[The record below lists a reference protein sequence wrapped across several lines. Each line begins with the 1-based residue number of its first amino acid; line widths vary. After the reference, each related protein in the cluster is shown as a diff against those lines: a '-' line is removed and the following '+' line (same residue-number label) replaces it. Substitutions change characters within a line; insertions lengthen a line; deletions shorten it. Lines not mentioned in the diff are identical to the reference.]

1 MADKQK
7 RQYTFKDTA
16 YWNAKR
22 APVSKSVAST
32 EEESAKWEPASFDI
46 SRASSAYGAGA
57 GRGSTSNRTNKL
69 GRNAVGDSL
78 LNLRDLPLP
87 YQQKGNIINI
97 KDAINVVKRTY
108 ANIAV
113 FRNCIDIMTEFSCAN
128 IYLTGGNEAS
138 KKFVTKWFERIG
150 LQKFIEYFFRE
161 FYTSGN
167 VFILRFDGSFS
178 DEDFKKLKTALS
190 FSKNKIPLRYTIL
203 NPQEIMI
210 YSAATFENAPYR
222 KVLSEYELQNL
233 RQRRTDE
240 DKDLYKALPEEIKK
254 QIDSG
259 SFTSEGV
266 YMPIPPERLFTVFYK
281 KQPYEPFAVPFGYP
295 VLRDLNH
302 KEELKK
308 IDQAISRTI
317 DNVIL
322 LVTMGDKK
330 DEHGN
335 GINPAAMA
343 KMQELLNTESIGRV
357 LVSDYSTKM
366 QFIIP
371 QIGEILNPQKYEIVN
386 QDIREGLLNVL
397 AGDEKFANGMM
408 KAQIFLERLHEGRK
422 SFLTFLQSE
431 INSLCKNI
439 GFKAIPTANFQ
450 EIDLKDEVQFNRI
463 YTRLLELGILTPE
476 QGIRA
481 MQTGVLPEPEEM
493 LASQEKYVNE
503 RKEGKWNPILGG
515 VPMAISP
522 DAEKNRALQ
531 KELGV
536 AAQQAKAKSGGAAN
550 PNSSSNGRPSG
561 SSGTPKST
569 VNPSPAGTSK
579 ASIEELAK
587 TKHLISLKKLKS
599 VAEAT
604 SDLMN
609 KVESAL
615 KEKYKLTELN
625 DKQVG
630 LAYRLAANVM
640 STSNMADWNTALNSV
655 LTEPEKHLVNNV
667 VNDISLAVEKLAEE
681 HAVDTYSASVIYH
694 SKWEQ

>member
-1 MADKQK
+1 MPDKQK
-7 RQYTFKDTA
+7 RPYTFKNSA
-16 YWNAKR
+16 YWQAKR
-22 APVSKSVAST
+22 APVSKPLTLVDDN
-32 EEESAKWEPASFDI
+32 AKWEPVAFDI
-46 SRASSAYGAGA
+46 SRASSAYGSG
-57 GRGSTSNRTNKL
+57 GSSRSSSANRVGKL
-69 GRNAVGDSL
+69 GRNAVSDSL
-78 LNLRDLPLP
+78 SNLRDLPLP
-87 YQQKGNIINI
+87 YQQKGNVISI

-113 FRNCIDIMTEFSCAN
+113 FRNCIDIMTEFSCAD

-138 KKFVTKWFERIG
+138 KTFVKKWLKRINVQKFV
-150 LQKFIEYFFRE
+150 EYFFRE

-167 VFILRFDGSFS
+167 VFILRFDGSFAS
-178 DEDFKKLKTALS
+178 EDFAKLKKAFFNLQ
-190 FSKNKIPLRYTIL
+190 NKLPLRYTIL

-233 RQRRTDE
+233 RQRRTEE
-240 DKDLYKALPEEIKK
+240 DKELYKSLPEDVRK

-259 SFTSEGV
+259 SFTSEGL

-330 DEHGN
+330 DEYGN
-335 GINPAAMA
+335 GLNPAAMA
-343 KMQELLNTESIGRV
+343 KMQELLNTESIGRI

-366 QFIIP
+366 EFIIP
-371 QIGEILNPQKYEIVN
+371 EIGEILNPEKYTIVN

-408 KAQIFLERLHEGRK
+408 KAQIFLERLREGRK
-422 SFLTFLQSE
+422 SCLDFLQAE
-431 INSLCKNI
+431 IDSVCKAI

-463 YTRLLELGILTPE
+463 YTRLMEIGVLTPE
-476 QGIRA
+476 QGIKA
-481 MQTGVLPEPEEM
+481 MQTGVLPEAEE
-493 LASQEKYVNE
+493 LVASQEKYVKE
-503 RKEGKWNPILGG
+503 RKEGKWNPLLGG

-522 DAEKNRALQ
+522 DAEKNRTLQ
-531 KELGV
+531 KEIG
-536 AAQQAKAKSGGAAN
+536 AIKQSQNAKSGGAAN
-550 PNSSSNGRPSG
+550 PNSSSNGRPAG
-561 SSGTPKST
+561 SSGTPKSS

-579 ASIEELAK
+579 ASVEEIAK
-587 TKHLISLKKLKS
+587 TKHLVSLRKLKEIAS
-599 VAEAT
+599 AT
-604 SDLMN
+604 SSFMD
-609 KVESAL
+609 KVEEAVKS
-615 KEKYKLTELN
+615 KYSLVELN
-625 DKQVG
+625 EKQKN
-630 LAYRLAANVM
+630 LAYRLAGNVM
-640 STSNMADWNTALNSV
+640 SMSSVEDWGTKLDSV
-655 LTEPEKHLVNNV
+655 MLEPEKYLSGYSSNG
-667 VNDISLAVEKLAEE
+667 ISEAVDKLASE
-681 HAVDTYSASVIYH
+681 HQIDSFGAAILFH
-694 SKWEQ
+694 SKI